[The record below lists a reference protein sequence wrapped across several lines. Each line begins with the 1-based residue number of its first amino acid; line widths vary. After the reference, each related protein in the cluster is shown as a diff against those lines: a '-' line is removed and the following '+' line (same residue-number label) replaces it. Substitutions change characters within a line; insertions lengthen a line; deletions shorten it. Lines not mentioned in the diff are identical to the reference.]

1 MAELSV
7 NDDYRCATW
16 TAAQGVDPIGSA
28 TRFDRLV
35 TVEVPQPW
43 PSDVA
48 DMDWI
53 APLRVPEGTRV
64 QAIVA
69 EVGRLDGSVLLT
81 RWERAD
87 GARLRGIDWSV
98 PASEVPAALAELIA
112 GGHPRGHPGG
122 AVSDAPP
129 ELLIC
134 GHGTRDRCCGGAGT
148 RLAVEARAA
157 LPDVR
162 VRRTSHLGG
171 HRFAPT
177 ALSLPDGRMWAF
189 LDAEVLTAI
198 AARTMPPGEARE
210 FYRGNVAL
218 DPWAQVVEGAVL
230 AESGWGA
237 VDFDELDAST
247 EIEGDRASV
256 ELSWTAGG
264 VTDGRTGAVEI
275 VARYPVL
282 QCGLPPADATK
293 DSPEYRL
300 V

>member
-7 NDDYRCATW
+7 NDDHRCATW
-16 TAAQGVDPIGSA
+16 TAAQGFDPIGSA

-43 PSDVA
+43 PADVA

-81 RWERAD
+81 RWDRTA
-87 GARLRGIDWSV
+87 GARMHGIDWSV
-98 PASEVPAALAELIA
+98 AAAEVPDALAELVA
-112 GGHPRGHPGG
+112 GGQPSG

-129 ELLIC
+129 ELLVC

-148 RLAVEARAA
+148 RLTVEARAA

-189 LDAEVLTAI
+189 LDAEVLTSI
-198 AARTMPPGEARE
+198 AERTMAPAEARE

-230 AESGWGA
+230 ADAGWGA
-237 VDFDELDAST
+237 VDFDELDAVT
-247 EIEGDRASV
+247 EADGDRASV
-256 ELSWTAGG
+256 ALSWTAAG
-264 VTDGRTGAVEI
+264 VTDGRTGQVEI
-275 VARYPVL
+275 VTRYPVL
-282 QCGLPPADATK
+282 QCGLPPAEAKK
-293 DSPEYRL
+293 DTPEYRL